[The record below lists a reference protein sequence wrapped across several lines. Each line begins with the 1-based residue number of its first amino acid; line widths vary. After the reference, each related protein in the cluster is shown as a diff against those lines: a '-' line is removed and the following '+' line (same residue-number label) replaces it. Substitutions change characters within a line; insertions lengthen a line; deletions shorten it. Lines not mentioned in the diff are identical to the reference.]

1 MYQCKSLCTGFV
13 RPYCTIGV
21 NDYLNY
27 ECAECRAHFTKK
39 GIEKSLKIRFG
50 QNWENEL
57 YKLKGLKREIRSFRT
72 KMRRQGLPL
81 AERVYLSSPLE
92 PASEHEKCDESLPKK
107 FEQDARLK
115 EYLKDIQG
123 PAAYIYTGQPS
134 HKIRWNR

>member
-1 MYQCKSLCTGFV
+1 MYECKSLCTGIV

-50 QNWENEL
+50 SDWQGEW
-57 YKLKGLKREIRSFRT
+57 YKLKLLKREIRSFRT
-72 KMRRQGLPL
+72 KMRRQRLPM
-81 AERVYLSSPLE
+81 AEMVYLNSPLE
-92 PASEHEKCDESLPKK
+92 PASEHEKCDEALPKE
-107 FEQDARLK
+107 FGQDPRM
-115 EYLKDIQG
+115 KDFLEKYKG
-123 PAAYIYTGQPS
+123 YPVYIYTGKPS